1 MPRTLDPFRFL
12 LIAVAG
18 WMNQEQQ
25 HAIAYLREE
34 NRILRVH
41 LGPRRIRFT
50 DEQRRS
56 LAANARLVARKVLA
70 DIATVVTPDTLLRWH
85 RKLIANKYDGIASR
99 RPGRP
104 TTEKELEALVVRMAM
119 ENRTWGYERIRGAL
133 GNLGQEVA
141 NSTIASIL
149 KRNAIE
155 PSPERVRKTTW
166 KEFISQHW
174 DQIAATDFFTVEVWT
189 RTGLRRYMVLFFMD
203 LSTRR
208 IEIAGI
214 SAIANGFWMNQ
225 IARNLTDA
233 VDGLLKGKR
242 YLIYDRDPLFT
253 AEFLST
259 LAQTGTKSV
268 KLPPR
273 SPNLNS
279 YAEWFV
285 RSIKEGCL
293 DRMILFGEE
302 ALRKA
307 VREFVA
313 HDHCERNH
321 QGIGNVLIMPDPTL
335 ANRDGPIRCRSRLG
349 GLLKYYDRAA

>member
-34 NRILRVH
+34 NRILRAH
-41 LGPRRIRFT
+41 LGPRRLRFT

-56 LAANARLVARKVLA
+56 LAAVARLVGRKVLA
-70 DIATVVTPDTLLRWH
+70 DIATVITPDTLLRWH
-85 RKLIANKYDGIASR
+85 RKLIANKYDGSASR

-104 TTEKELEALVVRMAM
+104 ATGTELEALIVRMAT
-119 ENRTWGYERIRGAL
+119 ENRTWCYERIRGAL
-133 GNLGQEVA
+133 GNLGHEVA
-141 NSTIASIL
+141 SSTIAGIL
-149 KRNAIE
+149 KRSAIE

-166 KEFISQHW
+166 KEFLAQHW

-189 RTGLRRYMVLFFMD
+189 RAGLRRYMVLFFMD

-208 IEIAGI
+208 VEIAGI
-214 SAIANGFWMNQ
+214 SAIANGLWMSRL
-225 IARNLTDA
+225 ARNLTDA
-233 VDGLLKGKR
+233 VDGLLKGRR
-242 YLIYDRDPLFT
+242 YLIHDRDSLFT
-253 AEFLST
+253 AEFLSL
-259 LAQTGTKSV
+259 LAEAGTKSV

-279 YAEWFV
+279 YAERFV

-302 ALRKA
+302 ALRTA

-313 HDHCERNH
+313 HYHCERNH
-321 QGIGNVLIMPDPTL
+321 QGIGNVLIMPDPSL
-335 ANRDGPIRCRSRLG
+335 ANRDGPIQCRSRLG
-349 GLLKYYDRAA
+349 GLLNYYDRAA